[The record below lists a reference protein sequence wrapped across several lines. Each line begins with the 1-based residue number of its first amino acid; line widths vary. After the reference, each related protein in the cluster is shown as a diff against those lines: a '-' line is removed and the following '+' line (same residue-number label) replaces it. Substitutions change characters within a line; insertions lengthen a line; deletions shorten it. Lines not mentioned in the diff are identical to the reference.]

1 MGILDRFRAPKR
13 RIRMSK
19 YGLESINTKNEL
31 ITALKDVIKAKDIT
45 IQAYK
50 KSLSEV
56 IDLEEDFNLK
66 SDNPISADADLV
78 DIITSTLTSRD
89 DVPRPLKMAIA
100 NYGETHRAELNSV
113 LNQKV
118 NQLISNP
125 DKKEEANYGV

>member
-1 MGILDRFRAPKR
+1 MGFLDRLRTPKR
-13 RIRMSK
+13 RVRMSK

-31 ITALKDVIKAKDIT
+31 ISALKDVIKAKDIT

-66 SDNPISADADLV
+66 SNDPISADADLV
-78 DIITSTLTSRD
+78 DIISSTLTSRED
-89 DVPRPLKMAIA
+89 IPRPLKQAIMS
-100 NYGETHRAELNSV
+100 YSETHRAELNSV

-118 NQLISNP
+118 NQLMSTP
-125 DKKEEANYGV
+125 EKKDESYGV

>member
-1 MGILDRFRAPKR
+1 MGLLDRFSTPKR
-13 RIRMSK
+13 RVRMSK

-31 ITALKDVIKAKDIT
+31 ISALKDVIKAKDIT

-66 SDNPISADADLV
+66 TNEPISADADLV
-78 DIITSTLTSRD
+78 DIITSTLTSRE
-89 DVPRPLKMAIA
+89 DVPRPLKMAIT

-125 DKKEEANYGV
+125 EKKDDTNYGV

>member
-1 MGILDRFRAPKR
+1 
-13 RIRMSK
+13 MSK

-31 ITALKDVIKAKDIT
+31 ISALKDVIKAKDIT

-66 SDNPISADADLV
+66 SNDPISADADLV
-78 DIITSTLTSRD
+78 DIISSTLTSRED
-89 DVPRPLKMAIA
+89 IPRPLKQAIMS
-100 NYGETHRAELNSV
+100 YSETHRAELNSV

-118 NQLISNP
+118 NQLMSTP
-125 DKKEEANYGV
+125 EKKDESNYGV

>member
-1 MGILDRFRAPKR
+1 MGFLDRFRTPKR
-13 RIRMSK
+13 RVRMSK

-31 ITALKDVIKAKDIT
+31 ISALKDVIKAKDIT

-66 SDNPISADADLV
+66 SNEPVSADADLV
-78 DIITSTLTSRD
+78 DIISSTLTSRED
-89 DVPRPLKMAIA
+89 IPRPLKMAIA
-100 NYGETHRAELNSV
+100 NYSETHRAELNSV

-118 NQLISNP
+118 NQLMSTP
-125 DKKEEANYGV
+125 DKKDGTNYGV

>member
-1 MGILDRFRAPKR
+1 MGILDRFRTPKR
-13 RIRMSK
+13 RVRMSK

-89 DVPRPLKMAIA
+89 DVPRPLKMAIT

-125 DKKEEANYGV
+125 DKKDETNYGV

>member
-1 MGILDRFRAPKR
+1 MGLLDRLRTPKR
-13 RIRMSK
+13 RVRMSK

-31 ITALKDVIKAKDIT
+31 ISALKDVIKAKDIT

-66 SDNPISADADLV
+66 SNDPITADADLV
-78 DIITSTLTSRD
+78 DIISSTLTSRED
-89 DVPRPLKMAIA
+89 IPRPLKQAIMS
-100 NYGETHRAELNSV
+100 YSETHRAELNSV

-118 NQLISNP
+118 NQLMSTP
-125 DKKEEANYGV
+125 EKKDESYGV

>member
-1 MGILDRFRAPKR
+1 MGLLDRFRTPKR
-13 RIRMSK
+13 RVRMSK

-31 ITALKDVIKAKDIT
+31 ISALKDVIKAKDIT

-66 SDNPISADADLV
+66 TNEPISADADLV
-78 DIITSTLTSRD
+78 DIITSTLTSRE
-89 DVPRPLKMAIA
+89 DVPRPLKMAIT

-125 DKKEEANYGV
+125 EKKDDTNYGV

>member
-1 MGILDRFRAPKR
+1 MGILDRFRTPKR
-13 RIRMSK
+13 RVRMSK

-66 SDNPISADADLV
+66 TNEPISADADLV
-78 DIITSTLTSRD
+78 DIITSTLTSRE
-89 DVPRPLKMAIA
+89 DVPRPLKMAIT

-125 DKKEEANYGV
+125 DKKDETNYGV